1 MTKLEPDRAAAIE
14 QHMDVVD
21 WTIYWH
27 LYSGVVEVPK
37 GYGVNP
43 EKVSEWVGRSTQAH
57 WAGAEPWF
65 IVLHNNRR
73 FQKSLPP

>member
-1 MTKLEPDRAAAIE
+1 MHNMTKLEQDRASAIE

-37 GYGVNP
+37 GYAVNP

-57 WAGAEPWF
+57 WSGAEPWF
-65 IVLHNNRR
+65 IVPA
-73 FQKSLPP
+73 Q